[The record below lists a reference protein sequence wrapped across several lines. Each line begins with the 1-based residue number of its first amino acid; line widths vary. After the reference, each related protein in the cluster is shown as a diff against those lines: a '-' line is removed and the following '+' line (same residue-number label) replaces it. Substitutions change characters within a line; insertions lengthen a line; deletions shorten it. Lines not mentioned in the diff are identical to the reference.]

1 MRKEPVT
8 RPDGR
13 PSARRPAPQRH
24 PLSLVTNPP
33 GAGSLPAAP
42 PVANRD
48 EDLGHIF
55 RNMRLALRVSRET
68 IARRLATSPR
78 TIEDFENGAVAAL
91 PHWKETVRIVRGFCE
106 LLRLDPEP
114 ILWRLERQLRLV
126 SQSAPAAPPPA
137 ADGPRTGAPWPHA
150 APPHALT
157 RTHGAATAAAGP
169 RRIRWRARAL
179 FAWTAP
185 VALFGGL
192 FYLTQVAPVVLYRA
206 VSVLPAPLYSPS
218 RAALDYVVEAT
229 APTHDGLK
237 WIEIGDPRLRKLDK
251 LPTSGR

>member
-8 RPDGR
+8 RPDVR
-13 PSARRPAPQRH
+13 PSARRPAPPRH
-24 PLSLVTNPP
+24 PLGLVTAPPP
-33 GAGSLPAAP
+33 GHLSPAAP
-42 PVANRD
+42 AAGRD
-48 EDLGHIF
+48 EDLGSIF
-55 RNMRLALRVSRET
+55 RNMRLALRVPRET

-114 ILWRLERQLRLV
+114 ILWRLERQMRQV
-126 SQSAPAAPPPA
+126 SQPMPAPPA
-137 ADGPRTGAPWPHA
+137 AAEVPRTGASWPQA
-150 APPHALT
+150 APPHALA
-157 RTHGAATAAAGP
+157 RSHAAAAGQARP
-169 RRIRWRARAL
+169 RRIRHRARAL

-185 VALFGGL
+185 VAVLGGL
-192 FYLTQVAPVVLYRA
+192 FYLTQVAPLTLYRA
-206 VSVLPAPLYSPS
+206 VSVLPQPLYAPARSM
-218 RAALDYVVEAT
+218 LDLVVSAT

>member
-1 MRKEPVT
+1 MRMRKDPVT
-8 RPDGR
+8 RPDVR
-13 PSARRPAPQRH
+13 PSARAAPPRF
-24 PLSLVTNPP
+24 PLGVVTAPP
-33 GAGSLPAAP
+33 GAAAP
-42 PVANRD
+42 VAGRD

-78 TIEDFENGAVAAL
+78 TIEDFENGAVASL

-114 ILWRLERQLRLV
+114 ILWRLERQTRQV
-126 SQSAPAAPPPA
+126 SQSPPAAPPPA
-137 ADGPRTGAPWPHA
+137 DDVPRTGAWPQA

-157 RTHGAATAAAGP
+157 RSHGAATAAGRP
-169 RRIRWRARAL
+169 RRIRRRARAL

-192 FYLTQVAPVVLYRA
+192 FYLTQVAPLVLYHA
-206 VSVLPAPLYSPS
+206 VAVLPAPLYGPARS
-218 RAALDYVVEAT
+218 ALDYVVTAT

-237 WIEIGDPRLRKLDK
+237 WIEIGDPQLRKLDK

>member
-1 MRKEPVT
+1 MRMRKDPVT
-8 RPDGR
+8 RPEAR
-13 PSARRPAPQRH
+13 PSARALPPRFPLGVVTAPA
-24 PLSLVTNPP
+24 
-33 GAGSLPAAP
+33 GAAAAP
-42 PVANRD
+42 PAAGRD

-78 TIEDFENGAVAAL
+78 TIEDFENGAVSAL

-114 ILWRLERQLRLV
+114 ILWRLERQTRQV
-126 SQSAPAAPPPA
+126 SQLAPAASPPTG
-137 ADGPRTGAPWPHA
+137 DGPRTGAPGPQA

-157 RTHGAATAAAGP
+157 RSHGAAAAAGTQ
-169 RRIRWRARAL
+169 RRIRRRARAL

-192 FYLTQVAPVVLYRA
+192 FYLTQVAPLVLYHTVA
-206 VSVLPAPLYSPS
+206 VLPAPLYGPARS
-218 RAALDYVVEAT
+218 ALDYVVLAT
-229 APTHDGLK
+229 APTRDGLK
-237 WIEIGDPRLRKLDK
+237 WIEIGDPQLRKLDK